1 MRSLSNNCLGAA
13 GAAALAPALA
23 ANGALTA
30 LDLSYNGLK
39 DEGVSAVCEV
49 IQSNKETKL
58 ASLNFKYNAIG
69 PVGANS
75 VAAMVS
81 VTGSLTKMRYVT
93 PQTKSEFGSDWT
105 HIDIRGASDARLL
118 VHIARVRVRVLRT
131 CVMQPSVG
139 LLSAFPH
146 AACAAKERSFL
157 TYPAID
163 TPYCSLQPDDAPSV
177 PSVCVHCAALST
189 TASMRK
195 PNKPS
200 ETHGGAPPPNWSS
213 EQWYARNPSCAARG
227 ETWRAQ
233 KRVPTAVKRRCKMRR
248 SIFSFFAKFD
258 VWPTLLELSTEGR
271 ERMLCGEQFLVCD
284 ET

>member
-1 MRSLSNNCLGAA
+1 MVLQLNLSGNELCGLDNDGCGTYNAEGITAIADALRVNGSLTVLILWRN
-13 GAAALAPALA
+13 
-23 ANGALTA
+23 
-30 LDLSYNGLK
+30 DLK
-39 DEGVSAVCEV
+39 DEGVSAICEA

-58 ASLNFKYNAIG
+58 ASLNFGDNGIG
-69 PVGANS
+69 PVGATA
-75 VAAMVS
+75 VAAMVA

-118 VHIARVRVRVLRT
+118 VHVARVRVRVLRT

-177 PSVCVHCAALST
+177 TLCLCALCSLDHNCLDEEAKQALRN
-189 TASMRK
+189 AWR
-195 PNKPS
+195 
-200 ETHGGAPPPNWSS
+200 GAPS
-213 EQWYARNPSCAARG
+213 Q
-227 ETWRAQ
+227 
-233 KRVPTAVKRRCKMRR
+233 
-248 SIFSFFAKFD
+248 
-258 VWPTLLELSTEGR
+258 LEL
-271 ERMLCGEQFLVCD
+271 
-284 ET
+284 